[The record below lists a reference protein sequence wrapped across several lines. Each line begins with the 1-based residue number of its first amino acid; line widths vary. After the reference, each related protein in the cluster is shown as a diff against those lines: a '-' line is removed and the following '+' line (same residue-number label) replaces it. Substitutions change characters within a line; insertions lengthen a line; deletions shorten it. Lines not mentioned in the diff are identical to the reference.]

1 MTNNFAFIIHPIN
14 PQRDVARKFP
24 RLGKLPPWLIDF
36 ASLFFPPVFISEI
49 AGIQSTATGEKIKGW
64 FIACPLT
71 PNRMMSLPTNIVYRK
86 LIQTGKMAEKLGAN
100 ILGLGAFTSV
110 VGDGGLTVSKS
121 LTIPVTTGDSYTVA
135 VAVSAVRAAAA
146 RMQLELTTATVAV
159 VGAAGAIGAVC
170 AEMLASDVANLIL
183 VGHKNPLDGV
193 VEKCRLTGATTITTS
208 TDMNS
213 LREADIVITVT
224 SAIDSVIEPQHL
236 KSGAIVCDVARPR
249 DVSRQVADTRPDVFV
264 FEGGMV
270 EVPGNVDFGFDFGF
284 PPKMA
289 FACMAETMTL
299 ALDNRLES
307 YTLGKDVT
315 LSQVLT
321 IDRIAHNHGFKLGGF
336 RSFERAITNEQI
348 SAIRQQAKSKMMNGA
363 FVASG

>member
-24 RLGKLPPWLIDF
+24 RLGKLPVWLIDF
-36 ASLFFPPVFISEI
+36 ASVFFPPVYISEI
-49 AGIQSTATGEKIKGW
+49 AGIQSAHTVDQIKGW

-71 PNRMMSLPTNIVYRK
+71 PKRMMSLPASIVYRK
-86 LIQTGKMAEKLGAN
+86 LISTGKMAEKLGAQ
-100 ILGLGAFTSV
+100 ILGLGAYTSV
-110 VGDGGLTVSKS
+110 VGDGGITVSKH
-121 LTIPVTTGDSYTVA
+121 LNIPVTTGDSYTVA
-135 VAVSAVRAAAA
+135 IAVQAVRKAAIK
-146 RMQLELTTATVAV
+146 MGLSLKKATVAV

-170 AEMLASDVANLIL
+170 AEMLAPDVAKLIL
-183 VGHKNPLDGV
+183 VGRKSSLEGV
-193 VEKCRLTGATTITTS
+193 AQKCRQSSNASIATS
-208 TDMNS
+208 TDMTC
-213 LREADIVITVT
+213 LRQADIVITVT
-224 SAIDSVIEPQHL
+224 SAIDSVIEPEHL

-249 DVSRQVADTRPDVFV
+249 DVSHRVAEKRNDVFV

-270 EVPGNVDFGFDFGF
+270 EVPGAVDFHFDFGF

-307 YTLGKDVT
+307 YTLGKEVT

-321 IDRIAHNHGFKLGGF
+321 IDKIADKHGFRLGGF
-336 RSFERAITNEQI
+336 RNFERAVTDNQITN
-348 SAIRQQAKSKMMNGA
+348 IRKM
-363 FVASG
+363 VDLTI